1 MEKAMTLQ
9 GMINAGLSDMVSA
22 YADVKAREK
31 EVKNDV
37 DELNKAIK
45 AAMLEGNLSE
55 AHGGG
60 YVATLTEQKR
70 EDFDEDK
77 LIALFKN
84 NLDTNPELAKCIKT
98 KEYIDMEALENLIY
112 NAEIDNNIVT
122 EMGRCKVEKVTQ
134 VLRIKKDTKKKGDK

>member
-31 EVKNDV
+31 EIKNDV
-37 DELNKAIK
+37 DELNKDIK
-45 AAMLEGNLSE
+45 AAMIEGNIPE

-60 YVATLTEQKR
+60 YIATLTEQKH

-77 LIALFKN
+77 LIALFKK
-84 NLDTNPELAKCIKT
+84 NLDVNPELAKCIKT
-98 KEYIDMEALENLIY
+98 KEYIDMEELENLIY
-112 NAEIDNNIVT
+112 NAEINNDIVT
-122 EMGRCKVEKVTQ
+122 EMGKCKTEKITQ
-134 VLRIKKDTKKKGDK
+134 VLRIKKDTKKKGNK

>member
-1 MEKAMTLQ
+1 MEKPMTLQ
-9 GMINAGLSDMVSA
+9 GMINSNLSNMVSA
-22 YADVKAREK
+22 YADVKAQEK
-31 EVKNDV
+31 AIKKDV
-37 DELNKAIK
+37 DELNKDIK
-45 AAMLEGNLSE
+45 AAMIEGNISE

-77 LIALFKN
+77 LITLFKK

-112 NAEIDNNIVT
+112 NAEINNNILT
-122 EMGRCKVEKVTQ
+122 EMGKCKVRKVTQ

>member
-1 MEKAMTLQ
+1 MTLQ

>member
-1 MEKAMTLQ
+1 MTLQ
-9 GMINAGLSDMVSA
+9 GMINENLSEMVSA

-31 EVKNDV
+31 QVKADV
-37 DELNKAIK
+37 DELNKSIK
-45 AAMLEGNLSE
+45 SAMIEGNLSE
-55 AHGGG
+55 AYGGG

-77 LIALFKN
+77 LIALFKK
-84 NLDTNPELAKCIKT
+84 NLDVNPELAKCIKT

-112 NAEIDNNIVT
+112 NAEVNNDIVT
-122 EMGRCKVEKVTQ
+122 EMGKCKTEKVTR

>member
-9 GMINAGLSDMVSA
+9 GMINSSLSDMVSA

-45 AAMLEGNLSE
+45 AAMLEGNL
-55 AHGGG
+55 
-60 YVATLTEQKR
+60 ATLTEQKR

-77 LIALFKN
+77 LITLFKK

>member
-9 GMINAGLSDMVSA
+9 GMINSSLSDMVSA

>member
-1 MEKAMTLQ
+1 MEKSMTLQ
-9 GMINAGLSDMVSA
+9 EMINADLSEMVSS

-31 EVKNDV
+31 EVKKDV
-37 DELNKAIK
+37 DELNKNIK
-45 AAMLEGNLSE
+45 AAMIEGNISE

-77 LIALFKN
+77 LITLFKK
-84 NLDTNPELAKCIKT
+84 NLDINPELKKCIKT

-122 EMGRCKVEKVTQ
+122 EMGKCKVEKVTQ

>member
-9 GMINAGLSDMVSA
+9 GMINASLSDMVSA

-45 AAMLEGNLSE
+45 EAMLEGNLSE

-77 LIALFKN
+77 LIALFKK

-122 EMGRCKVEKVTQ
+122 EMGKCKVEKVTQ

>member
-1 MEKAMTLQ
+1 MTLQ
-9 GMINAGLSDMVSA
+9 EMINADLSEMVSS

-31 EVKNDV
+31 EVKKDV
-37 DELNKAIK
+37 DELNKNIK
-45 AAMLEGNLSE
+45 AAMIEGNISE

-77 LIALFKN
+77 LITLFKK
-84 NLDTNPELAKCIKT
+84 NLDTNPELKKCIKT

-112 NAEIDNNIVT
+112 NAEINISIVT
-122 EMGRCKVEKVTQ
+122 EMRKCKVKKVTQ

>member
-1 MEKAMTLQ
+1 
-9 GMINAGLSDMVSA
+9 MINAGLSDMVSA

>member
-9 GMINAGLSDMVSA
+9 GMINSSLSDMVSA

-31 EVKNDV
+31 EVKKDV
-37 DELNKAIK
+37 DELNKDIK
-45 AAMLEGNLSE
+45 AAMIEGNISE

-77 LIALFKN
+77 LITLFKK

-112 NAEIDNNIVT
+112 NAEVDNNIVT
-122 EMGRCKVEKVTQ
+122 EMGKCKVEKVTQ

>member
-1 MEKAMTLQ
+1 MTLQ
-9 GMINAGLSDMVSA
+9 GMIKAGLSDMVSA

-31 EVKNDV
+31 EIKNAV
-37 DELNKAIK
+37 DELNKDIK

-70 EDFDEDK
+70 EDFDGDK
-77 LIALFKN
+77 LIALFKK